1 MLERLQSSDFTPLV
15 EQRFQVSV
23 PGLAP
28 LELSLAEVSELGE
41 LATPESSRRPFSLIF
56 LGPAKPVLPQAIYP
70 LQHDALGR
78 LEIFIVPLGLRQGQ
92 MQYQAI
98 FT

>member
-1 MLERLQSSDFTPLV
+1 MLERLQSSDFTPLL
-15 EQRFQVSV
+15 EQAFQVSA

-28 LELSLAEVSELGE
+28 LEFRLAEVSELGE
-41 LATPESSRRPFSLIF
+41 PATPESARRPFSLIF
-56 LGPAKPVLPQAIYP
+56 LGPAQPVLPQAIYSF
-70 LQHDALGR
+70 QHPAFDG
-78 LEIFIVPLGLRQGQ
+78 LEIFIVPLGPRTGQ